1 MGCGRHERG
10 WGRRGLFDNYHPDA
24 SKMIFMSTSST
35 YAPLEFTDRAVAA
48 APVAAFHDTCLSLA
62 TWPSQMIA
70 FAETDIWRWIAT
82 NHRNN
87 CQLWAEE
94 DLARRTRASDAEIT
108 ANKRAIDGFNQA
120 RNDATERVDEFL
132 LLSLGLIDAASIGTD
147 QPVSRV
153 NAGARLNSET
163 AGSMMDRMSIM
174 SLKIKAMALQTT
186 RTDVD
191 DAHRASSQQKLHR
204 LHEQRNDLGAC
215 LDGLL
220 DDSRAGRAYFKVYR
234 QFKMYNDPR
243 FNPALVAEANMANAA
258 NVAKAAAA
266 FAADAKR

>member
-1 MGCGRHERG
+1 
-10 WGRRGLFDNYHPDA
+10 
-24 SKMIFMSTSST
+24 MSATSS
-35 YAPLEFTDRAVAA
+35 PLQCAGLPVTTAR
-48 APVAAFHDTCLSLA
+48 VAAFHDACLALN
-62 TWPSQMIA
+62 TWPGEMLA
-70 FAETDIWRWIAT
+70 FAEADIWRWIAT

-94 DLARRTRASDAEIT
+94 DLARRTRATDADIT

-132 LLSLGLIDAASIGTD
+132 LLSHDLIDAASIGSD

-153 NAGARLNSET
+153 NSGARLNSET

-174 SLKIKAMALQTT
+174 SLKIKAMLLQTT

-191 DAHRASSQQKLHR
+191 DAHRVSSQQKLQR

-215 LDGLL
+215 LDALL
-220 DDSRAGRAYFKVYR
+220 DDSRSGRAYFKVYR

-243 FNPALVAEANMANAA
+243 FNPVLVAEA
-258 NVAKAAAA
+258 KAALALAA
-266 FAADAKR
+266 QR